1 MAMTIEQLL
10 HAALSL
16 PASDRIDLV
25 EGLIASFQTE
35 NEAPIDESWREIV
48 RRRSDEVRNGL
59 VTPIP
64 WEDVKRRAT
73 EQAGR

>member
-48 RRRSDEVRNGL
+48 LTLQR
-59 VTPIP
+59 
-64 WEDVKRRAT
+64 
-73 EQAGR
+73 